1 MAWSAKNGGGVRNMR
16 PSISWKICAALSAI
30 TGSSALLLAT
40 GQAKAAAAV
49 SNAAVADT
57 SNNQALEIPEIIVT
71 AQRRSEKIQDVP
83 VTIQAFTAKMIN
95 DLGIKSSTD
104 LGQMTPNVDV
114 ALPAGAGN
122 QPIITIRGIGLN
134 DFDTNNAGPNGI
146 YVDEVY
152 LSSPASQTF
161 QTFDLQQIEVLKGP
175 QGTLY
180 GRNTSG
186 GAINFIANKPT
197 DQFEADFHTEYSS
210 FDTFNFEGGVGGP
223 IAQNLDGRAAIVV
236 NESRGYQNNELTGN
250 HENGANNYALRL
262 QLLWHPTDDLKV
274 LFNIHGGQV
283 DNRPTEYR
291 HIGTFVPGT
300 EGSANPTVCSVKV
313 AYAGH
318 CVDIFGYGTP
328 SGFYDGAY
336 NRQQHLRVNSLGSN
350 VHVDYISGPITY
362 TSITSFEY
370 NFKIHPEDS
379 DASPNRLLEIN
390 YGVNSNTFTQE
401 FRAAASGGALDWVT
415 GVYFLYEDLHQN
427 QPINEFIDFDKFGG
441 FGIPAG
447 PGAGDGIAE
456 QAFDNSQQVTH
467 AYAAFG
473 QGDYAITDKLK
484 LTLGGRFT
492 AEDRSFHYDG
502 SYQTQLGGM
511 NNFGPIIP
519 LADTSEGFHESAF
532 SWRFALDYHFTD
544 TIHAYTS
551 VATGFKSGDF
561 NGSFLSTNPAE
572 IALQLKPVLPEKV
585 TAYEVGIKS
594 SFFDNRLVL
603 NLAAF
608 YNNYQDMQV
617 FVLVPPVAGGTG
629 TPVDV
634 LDNAR
639 KAHTEGIDAELV
651 ARPISG
657 LTATLNLGLLTTRLD
672 QFVANVDPSQPN
684 YSGNQLPLSPHTSAA
699 ALLDYEIPAGQNAV
713 DLQFSA
719 TYKSHVFFDVSN
731 DPYTTQGAY
740 WLENVRIAYQIKDD
754 RWEVAGYVRN
764 LSNKNYLVDAFDLT
778 VPFGFI
784 EGVEGTPRT
793 VGVEANFR
801 FGPH

>member
-1 MAWSAKNGGGVRNMR
+1 MRWSNN
-16 PSISWKICAALSAI
+16 WKTYAALNTIASA
-30 TGSSALLLAT
+30 TLLLAA
-40 GQAKAAAAV
+40 GEAEAAPMDA
-49 SNAAVADT
+49 NAAVTDIS
-57 SNNQALEIPEIIVT
+57 SNPVLEIPEIIVT
-71 AQRRSEKIQDVP
+71 AQRRSENIQEVP

-104 LGQMTPNVDV
+104 IGEFTPNVDI
-114 ALPAGAGN
+114 ALPSGAGN

-134 DFDTNNAGPNGI
+134 DFDTNNAGPNGV
-146 YVDEVY
+146 YLDEVY

-186 GAINFIANKPT
+186 GAINFISNKPT

-210 FDTFNFEGGVGGP
+210 FNTFNFEGGMGGE
-223 IAQNLDGRAAIVV
+223 IAPNLDARAAMVV
-236 NESRGYQNNELTGN
+236 NESSGYAYNELTGN
-250 HENGANNYALRL
+250 HENGANNYAIRL
-262 QLLWHPTDDLKV
+262 QLLWKPIDDLKV
-274 LFNIHGGQV
+274 LFNVHGGQV
-283 DNRPTEYR
+283 NNRPTEYR

-300 EGSANPTVCSVKV
+300 EGSANPTVCSVKA
-313 AYAGH
+313 AYAGQ

-336 NRQQHLRVNSLGSN
+336 LRQQHLRVNNLGSN
-350 VHVDYISGPITY
+350 LRADYISGPVTY

-370 NFKIHPEDS
+370 NFKIHPEDT
-379 DASPNRLLEIN
+379 DASPNRLLDIN
-390 YGVNSNTFTQE
+390 YGVNANTFTQE
-401 FRAAASGGALDWVT
+401 FRAAASGNVLDWVT
-415 GVYFLYEDLHQN
+415 GLYFLYEDLHQN
-427 QPINEFIDFDKFGG
+427 QPIYEFLDFDKFGG

-447 PGAGDGIAE
+447 PGAGDGIA
-456 QAFDNSQQVTH
+456 QQDFDYSKQVTN

-492 AEDRSFHYDG
+492 YEDRTFHYDG
-502 SYQTQLGGM
+502 SEQLQMGGM
-511 NNFGPIIP
+511 NNFGPLVQ
-519 LADTSEGFHESAF
+519 LADIREGFQDSAF

-544 TIHAYTS
+544 AIHAYTS

-561 NGSFLSTNPAE
+561 NGSFLSTNLAE
-572 IALQLKPVLPEKV
+572 IALQLKPILPEKV
-585 TAYEVGIKS
+585 TAYEIGIKS
-594 SFFDNRLVL
+594 SAFDNRLVL

-608 YNNYQDMQV
+608 YNDYKDMQV

-639 KAHTEGIDAELV
+639 KAHTEGIDAELI
-651 ARPISG
+651 ARPISA
-657 LTATLNLGLLTTRLD
+657 LTATLNLGLLETRLD

-699 ALLDYEIPAGQNAV
+699 ILLDYKIPAGQKAV

-719 TYKSHVFFDVSN
+719 NYKSHVFFDVSN
-731 DPYTTQGAY
+731 DPYTTQSAY
-740 WLENVRIAYQIKDD
+740 WLENVRIAYQVKDD

-764 LSNKNYLVDAFDLT
+764 LSNEKYYIDAFDLT

-784 EGVEGTPRT
+784 EAVEGTPRIF
-793 VGVEANFR
+793 GVEANFR
-801 FGPH
+801 FGPT